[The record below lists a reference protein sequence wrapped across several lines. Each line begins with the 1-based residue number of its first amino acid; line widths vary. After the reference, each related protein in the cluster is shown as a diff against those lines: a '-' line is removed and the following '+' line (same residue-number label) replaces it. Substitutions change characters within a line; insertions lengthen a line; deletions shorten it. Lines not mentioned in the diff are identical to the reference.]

1 MKLNSDLMS
10 RLGLKNILNDKR
22 NNKVYIIMILSNIGF
37 WGIILYVIHNSS
49 LIPKSTEKIFFT
61 KEEAFVEC
69 WKQKDAR
76 DELYAYMQQ
85 QRNVIASWCRYKEG
99 EKTWHS
105 KKASRVIGYDQVFYP
120 ANFET
125 KKDATL
131 ENPQF
136 ASILVKD

>member
-22 NNKVYIIMILSNIGF
+22 NNKVYIIMILSSIVF
-37 WGIILYVIHNSS
+37 WGAIRYVVEHKNPEES
-49 LIPKSTEKIFFT
+49 FT
-61 KEEAFVEC
+61 KEEAFTEC
-69 WKQKDAR
+69 WKKKEAR